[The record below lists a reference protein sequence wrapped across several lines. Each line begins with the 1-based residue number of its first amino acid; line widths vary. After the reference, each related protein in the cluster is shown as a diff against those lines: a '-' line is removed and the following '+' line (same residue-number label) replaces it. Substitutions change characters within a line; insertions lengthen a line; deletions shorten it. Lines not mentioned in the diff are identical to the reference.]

1 MSTHPCASGGEP
13 WAGDPLCADDA
24 VFVDDKADDE
34 ADEEADDDAVD
45 APDDEALDF
54 GAWLLPAHP
63 DANAT
68 TQIPAGTNRI
78 SFTDASYDGRRE

>member
-1 MSTHPCASGGEP
+1 L
-13 WAGDPLCADDA
+13 AGDPLCADDD
-24 VFVDDKADDE
+24 VFVDD
-34 ADEEADDDAVD
+34 EADDDADD

-68 TQIPAGTNRI
+68 TQIPADTNRI
-78 SFTDASYDGRRE
+78 SFTDASYDVRRE